1 MACGCPHSTTSSSS
15 PFLFKGRKSFKGGKK
30 RGKSFKGGK
39 RKKSRRTRRTKRRRK
54 RQAGGASIFGDV
66 ASNAVTFSNSLT
78 ANITGNNSVHL
89 QPAGEPYNRGN
100 AYMV

>member
-15 PFLFKGRKSFKGGKK
+15 PFLFKGGKK
-30 RGKSFKGGK
+30 RGKSKGGKSFKGGK
-39 RKKSRRTRRTKRRRK
+39 RKKSRRTKRRRK